1 MQPHI
6 GDIFTH
12 HVSKEAAANR
22 AFASFR
28 LEPAAPVAAR
38 PKGRPPNEQRPI
50 PISTV
55 PLALPAPRLR
65 CLLLRVLSPAR
76 KTVLG
81 ARSLLAHVTA
91 LTPSASRGSLA
102 PPQPRPML
110 TSSLPQR
117 RPTSSATTC
126 CFPLKTS

>member
-38 PKGRPPNEQRPI
+38 PKGRPPKRAAADSDLDGAPGAPGAKAPVPPAARALAREEDGTWRP
-50 PISTV
+50 
-55 PLALPAPRLR
+55 
-65 CLLLRVLSPAR
+65 
-76 KTVLG
+76 
-81 ARSLLAHVTA
+81 
-91 LTPSASRGSLA
+91 
-102 PPQPRPML
+102 
-110 TSSLPQR
+110 
-117 RPTSSATTC
+117 
-126 CFPLKTS
+126 